1 MAEPQ
6 LARGAWVVSR
16 WEQHPCRMHVNKYQL
31 YRQIRDELAGHYER
45 ELKAV
50 SALIEEG
57 LDDLVG
63 AGARVACVK
72 TDSLIANGDANKVFR
87 EEINEAAR
95 LILERY
101 QRALRK
107 EIDGLGLSVDEPTW
121 QESAKGTYTN
131 AVSHPPTLGNGKGA
145 EPH

>member
-1 MAEPQ
+1 
-6 LARGAWVVSR
+6 
-16 WEQHPCRMHVNKYQL
+16 MHVNKYQL

-50 SALIEEG
+50 SGLVEEG
-57 LDDLVG
+57 LDGLVG

-87 EEINEAAR
+87 EEINEAVR

-107 EIDGLGLSVDEPTW
+107 EIDGLGLTVDEPNW
-121 QESAKGTYTN
+121 QEPAASSSYTN
-131 AVSHPPTLGNGKGA
+131 VAAQPPGLGNGKGA